1 MLGVCIGNGAGK
13 SCPAGVECQLFGGS
27 YVPPEQLPFFTE
39 CRGEYTMSM
48 AYLLAWQGPVLE
60 EQDPYGDGYSPD
72 GLSPACHVQEIQV
85 LPEKDY
91 EAVKRAVYLYG
102 GVQSSLYTAMV
113 SDRDDTHYYRKE
125 TGAYWYNG
133 DEKPNHDVVIIGW
146 DDHYS
151 RDNFNQPPEGDGAF
165 ICANSWGANLGTMGI
180 FTCPTMI
187 QYWDP
192 QHSLFRNRVGR

>member
-1 MLGVCIGNGAGK
+1 M
-13 SCPAGVECQLFGGS
+13 
-27 YVPPEQLPFFTE
+27 
-39 CRGEYTMSM
+39 
-48 AYLLAWQGPVLE
+48 
-60 EQDPYGDGYSPD
+60 
-72 GLSPACHVQEIQV
+72 
-85 LPEKDY
+85 PEKDY

-151 RDNFNQPPEGDGAF
+151 RDNFNQPRRGMARLSAPTAGA
-165 ICANSWGANLGTMGI
+165 ANLGTMGI

-187 QYWDP
+187 QILGSTTFSILESSR
-192 QHSLFRNRVGR
+192 QIITTTFTRQICAAGSGSLVTEKNRHFLPIFIRQRRKKSWRQSASMQPGKIHRIRYIP